1 LKEEE
6 FSDLFKDY
14 VSERKIRKP
23 MQDISIDVASD
34 ALLPSSYIS
43 HDGDRFEYYR
53 RLYNVRTEIELQTI
67 TSELIDRYGAL
78 PQVAENLIFVI
89 RLRIMALLFGFSRI
103 LFKGNVLSMD
113 FPTENDA
120 AFYSTVFPGILDAIA
135 TGSFGNLINK
145 DNKVH
150 LHVPCD
156 SREEAMNILVNL
168 QGHVV

>member
-1 LKEEE
+1 
-6 FSDLFKDY
+6 
-14 VSERKIRKP
+14 
-23 MQDISIDVASD
+23 
-34 ALLPSSYIS
+34 
-43 HDGDRFEYYR
+43 
-53 RLYNVRTEIELQTI
+53 
-67 TSELIDRYGAL
+67 
-78 PQVAENLIFVI
+78 
-89 RLRIMALLFGFSRI
+89 MAFLFGFSRI

-120 AFYSTVFPGILDAIA
+120 AFYSTVFPGILDAVA